1 MNSGGR
7 IALGISNC
15 RSAQDVVA
23 GVVEAETLGAET
35 AFVAEDVN
43 CRDAFQLCARCAGE
57 TGRIR
62 LSTGV
67 VNPYTRNPTSLAM
80 AVATLDE
87 FSGGRAQL
95 GLGTSSPSLITDQMG
110 IDHGKPTTVM
120 QETTAIVRGLL
131 AGEHVTLHGERFV
144 YQDASLEVRPIQPR
158 VPIFF
163 AAMGPQMLRL
173 AGAIA
178 DGVLLNV
185 GASIEYV
192 RWAVGQV
199 YAGAEAAGRARS
211 DLTIAAW
218 LTVYLTDEYDV
229 GLSKARAWLAT
240 MLSIPRQGELLLEK
254 SGLDTSI
261 LSAIRANVNAYPHR
275 GDRHAA
281 AEFVPPEVADRLT
294 LIGDEVSR
302 ARTPRPISRRR
313 HPTPGGGNQ
322 RPPPP
327 CLNGPHPP
335 DLLRPLADLEPG
347 S

>member
-1 MNSGGR
+1 MNTGDR

-15 RSAQDVVA
+15 RLAEDVVA
-23 GVVEAETLGAET
+23 GVVEAEALGAEV

-87 FSGGRAQL
+87 ISGGRAQL
-95 GLGTSSPSLITDQMG
+95 GLGTSSPALIQDQMG
-110 IDHGKPTTVM
+110 IDGGKPTSVM
-120 QETTAIVRGLL
+120 REATAIMRGLL
-131 AGEHVTLHGERFV
+131 GGERVTVQGEWFV
-144 YQDASLEVRPIQPR
+144 YQDAWLEVRPIQPR
-158 VPIFF
+158 VPIVF

-199 YAGAEAAGRARS
+199 YAGAEAAGRSRA

-218 LTVYLTDEYDV
+218 LTVYLTDDFDE
-229 GLSKARAWLAT
+229 GLQKARAWLAT

-254 SGLDTSI
+254 SGLDVSLLTD
-261 LSAIRANVNAYPHR
+261 IRAHVKAYPHGGNR
-275 GDRHAA
+275 QVA
-281 AEFVPPEVADRLT
+281 AEFVPPDVAERLT
-294 LIGDEVSR
+294 LIGDEARVRERLAQYR
-302 ARTPRPISRRR
+302 AAGVQLPVVGI
-313 HPTPGGGNQ
+313 NV
-322 RPPPP
+322 
-327 CLNGPHPP
+327 
-335 DLLRPLADLEPG
+335 LRQLG
-347 S
+347 